1 MKRLASPVWAVVAA
15 LGLCSVTHS
24 VLADEFEKP
33 PINYS
38 KATPDNPVSRLE
50 AKLAQGDVKFTYD
63 DKVGYLRSLLSALE
77 VPISSQVFV
86 YSKTSLQ
93 RHKIAPETPRAV
105 YFNDESYVGF
115 CQDGD
120 VLELSVADPQL
131 GTVFYSVDQ
140 YNRATPTFL
149 RQTDNCLLCHGS
161 SSTEGVPGHLVRSV
175 FPDRGGQPILS
186 SGSYRIDH
194 TSPLKNRWGGWYVTG
209 THGEQTHMG
218 NLIFRQPEV
227 REPIAQTEG
236 LNVTSLTGLVKTTPY
251 LSAHSDL
258 VALMVLEHQAQGH
271 NLLARASIETRLA
284 LHQEAMLNRELKEA
298 PDHRWNSTSV
308 RIRSAGDALV
318 KYLLFSEEAELTQ
331 PVKGTSTFAAEF
343 AKRGPFD
350 KRGRS
355 LREFDLSRRMFKYPC
370 SYLIYTPSFDA
381 LPREM
386 LEYVYNR
393 LWQVLAGGDTTRD
406 FAHLTAADRTA
417 IIEII
422 RATKSNLPASWQQ
435 AE

>member
-1 MKRLASPVWAVVAA
+1 MKRLASPFWAVVAA
-15 LGLCSVTHS
+15 LGLSCVSFS
-24 VLADEFEKP
+24 LAADEFEKP

-50 AKLAQGDVKFTYD
+50 AKLAHGDVKFTYD
-63 DKVGYLRSLLSALE
+63 DKVGYLRSLLSALD

-93 RHKIAPETPRAV
+93 RHKISPETPRAV

-140 YNRATPTFL
+140 HNHATPTFL

-236 LNVTSLTGLVKTTPY
+236 LNVTSLTGLVKTAPY
-251 LSAHSDL
+251 LSSHSDL

-271 NLLARASIETRLA
+271 NLLSRASIETRLA

-350 KRGRS
+350 KQGRS

-381 LPREM
+381 LPSEM
-386 LEYVYNR
+386 REYVYNR